1 MAELIQLNDGSLL
14 TYEKPEEIPEIIREK
29 FSEDLSNKVRQ
40 LLEEDTEED
49 LLLKDEL
56 EGYEMSLDE
65 YHDLLLEVDEKLNEL
80 RERIVSGKITKQKI
94 HNELLELSER
104 IVMYL

>member
-56 EGYEMSLDE
+56 EGYEMSCEE
-65 YHDLLLEVDEKLNEL
+65 YHDLLLDVNEKLEEI
-80 RERIVSGKITKQKI
+80 RGRIVSGKITKQKI